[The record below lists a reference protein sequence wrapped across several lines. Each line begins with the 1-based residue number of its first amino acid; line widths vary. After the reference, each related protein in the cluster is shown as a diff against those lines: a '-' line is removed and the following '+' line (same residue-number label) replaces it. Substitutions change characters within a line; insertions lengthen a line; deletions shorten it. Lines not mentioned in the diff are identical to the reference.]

1 MAGFGRTLIYLGV
14 ILVAVGV
21 VMTFAGK
28 MPWLGHL
35 PGDMMIERGRFR
47 FYFPLTTSI
56 LVSVIVSLVL
66 YFFRR

>member
-1 MAGFGRTLIYLGV
+1 VAGFGKTLIYLGV

-21 VMTFAGK
+21 VITFAGK
-28 MPWLGHL
+28 IPWLGHL
-35 PGDMMIERGRFR
+35 PGDLMIERGRFR